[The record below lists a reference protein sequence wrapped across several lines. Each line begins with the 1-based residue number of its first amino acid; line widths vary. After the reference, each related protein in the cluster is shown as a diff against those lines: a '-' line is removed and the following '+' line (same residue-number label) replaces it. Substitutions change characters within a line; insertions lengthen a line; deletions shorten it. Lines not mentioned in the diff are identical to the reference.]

1 MAIKKYYAIADNT
14 ITNAYKSNLSTRA
27 TGANAGAADV
37 MEIFSIY
44 GRQSTSS
51 AEICRA
57 LVKFPISQITTD
69 RNNSIIP
76 GSGSVKFFLK
86 LHNAEHSKTV
96 PSGNFA
102 IVAEPLS
109 ADWEEG
115 FGLDLESYKD
125 ITNGNVGSNWIARKG
140 EGRQEITKF
149 TFGSSTKSDY
159 AAGSGANYIIA
170 YNGNR
175 RYNLWFKEDSDDTA
189 PSADGAEVEID
200 ISSVGASSTAIAAQ
214 FQSVMHA
221 RAEFD
226 SNVDPT
232 NSAIVYLSS
241 SLKGGHTDTAKE
253 GTVSGITLAV
263 QQDGNNE
270 LPWTKVGGDYITT
283 ANAAYPYR
291 WFSQSFY
298 TGLEDLE
305 IDITQMVELW
315 SAGTVDNYGLG
326 IHLTGTAEPF
336 FSTDFDPTYTG
347 YLQNP
352 TGSTVSYY
360 TKRFFARGTQYFYK
374 RPAIE
379 ARWDSSKKDDRGQI
393 FYSSSLAGTN
403 GNLNTLYLYNYVRG
417 KLENIPSITSPGA
430 DGSKGRIYVS
440 FYSGSAGNSKP
451 TGSLQTSSYTPN
463 PPGGHSRAAIRLP
476 DTLPHTHV
484 SVANPLVV
492 TGGWVSKGVYTAS
505 FAITGAIN
513 SSSADLLTTIFD
525 VWHDGAGNADNTPW
539 SSVEFATSSF
549 NPVNMSASYSMA
561 DPVYHLKVTN
571 LKDKYRSN
579 EVARF
584 NLFIRDK
591 NWKPTIYTVANSE
604 IKNHTI
610 ESASYGVYRLL
621 DGFEAIPYGTGSELH
636 TMLSYDISGNYFDL
650 DMNLL
655 EPGYAYA
662 LKFSF
667 HDNSLNSWVEQPYIF
682 KFRVEDYEY

>member
-1 MAIKKYYAIADNT
+1 MAIKKYFAIADNT
-14 ITNAYKSNLSTRA
+14 ITNAYKLNLSTRA
-27 TGANAGAADV
+27 TGSNAGAADV

-51 AEICRA
+51 AEISRA
-57 LVKFPISQITTD
+57 LVKFPISEITTD
-69 RNNSIIP
+69 RNNAKIP
-76 GSGSVKFFLK
+76 GSGSVKFYLK

-96 PSGNFA
+96 PSGNFG

-109 ADWEEG
+109 TDWEEG
-115 FGLDLESYKD
+115 FGLDLEGYKD
-125 ITNGNVGSNWIARKG
+125 STNGNVGSNWIVRKG
-140 EGRQEITKF
+140 EGLQEITKV
-149 TFGSSTKSDY
+149 TFSSATKTDY
-159 AAGSGANYIIA
+159 GAGSGANYIIA

-175 RYNLWFKEDSDDTA
+175 RYNLWFNDGSGDTA
-189 PSADGAEVEID
+189 PDATGAEVEID
-200 ISSVGASSTAIAAQ
+200 LSSTAASIAGIAAQ
-214 FQSVMHA
+214 FQSVTNA
-221 RAEFD
+221 LGTFD
-226 SNVDPT
+226 SNVDPS

-241 SLKGGHTDTAKE
+241 SLKGGHTDTSVE
-253 GTVSGITLAV
+253 GTLSGIALAV

-270 LPWTKVGGDYITT
+270 IPWTKVGGDYITT

-315 SAGTVDNYGLG
+315 AAGTVDNYGLG

-347 YLQNP
+347 YIQNT

-360 TKRFFARGTQYFYK
+360 TKRFFTRGTQYFYK

-403 GNLNTLYLYNYVRG
+403 DNLNTLYLYNYVRG
-417 KLENIPSITSPGA
+417 QLENIPTITSPGA
-430 DGSKGRIYVS
+430 PNWKGNIYVS
-440 FYSGSAGNSKP
+440 FYSGSADNSKP

-505 FAITGAIN
+505 FTITGALN

-525 VWHDGAGNADNTPW
+525 VWHDGAGNSAGTPW

-549 NPVNMSASYSMA
+549 EPTNISASNSMA
-561 DPVYHLKVTN
+561 EPVYHLNITN
-571 LKDKYRSN
+571 LKDNYRSN
-579 EVARF
+579 ENARF
-584 NLFIRDK
+584 NLFVRNK
-591 NWKPTIYTVANSE
+591 NWEPTIYTVANSDVE
-604 IKNHTI
+604 NSSIA
-610 ESASYGVYRLL
+610 SASYAVHRLI
-621 DGFEAIPYGTGSELH
+621 DGFEAVPYGTGSQLH
-636 TMLSYDISGNYFDL
+636 TMLSYDMSGNYFDF

-662 LKFSF
+662 FKFSF
-667 HDNSLNSWVEQPYIF
+667 YDNSLNSWVEQPHVF

>member
-14 ITNAYKSNLSTRA
+14 ITNAYKTNLSTRA

-37 MEIFSIY
+37 MEVFSIY

-51 AEICRA
+51 AEISRA
-57 LVKFPISQITTD
+57 LIKFPITEITTD
-69 RNNSIIP
+69 RTNSVIP
-76 GSGSVKFFLK
+76 ASGSVKFYLK
-86 LHNAEHSKTV
+86 LYNAQHSKTV
-96 PSGNFA
+96 PSGNFS

-115 FGLDLESYKD
+115 FGLDLEAYKD
-125 ITNGNVGSNWIARKG
+125 RTNGNIGSNWIVRKG

-214 FQSVMHA
+214 FQSVMDA
-221 RAEFD
+221 RAAFD

-241 SLKGGHTDTAKE
+241 SLKGGHTDTTKE

-263 QQDGNNE
+263 EQDGNNE
-270 LPWTKVGGDYITT
+270 IPWTKVGGDYITT

-298 TGLEDLE
+298 TGIEDLE

-315 SAGTVDNYGLG
+315 HAGTVDNYGLG

-336 FSTDFDPTYTG
+336 FSTDFDPTYSG
-347 YLQNP
+347 YLQNT
-352 TGSTVSYY
+352 TGSTISYY

-374 RPAIE
+374 RPCIE
-379 ARWDSSKKDDRGQI
+379 ARWDSSKKDDRGEI
-393 FYSSSLAGTN
+393 FYSSSLAGVN
-403 GNLNTLYLYNYVRG
+403 DNLNTLYLYNYIRG
-417 KLENIPSITSPGA
+417 QLADIPSLAS
-430 DGSKGRIYVS
+430 DGKGPIYVS
-440 FYSGSAGNSKP
+440 FYSGSADNSVP

-463 PPGGHSRAAIRLP
+463 PPGAHTRAAIKLP
-476 DTLPHTHV
+476 TTLPYEHV
-484 SVANPLVV
+484 DSGEKNPYVV
-492 TGGWVSKGVYTAS
+492 TGGWISTGIYTAS
-505 FAITGAIN
+505 FAITGATN
-513 SSSADLLTTIFD
+513 PLTKIFD
-525 VWHDGAGNADNTPW
+525 VWHDGSGKNHPW
-539 SSVEFATSSF
+539 ASVEFATSSF
-549 NPVNMSASYSMA
+549 EPLNMSASYTMNE
-561 DPVYHLKVTN
+561 PVYHLNITN
-571 LKDKYRSN
+571 LRDKYRSN
-579 EVARF
+579 ETARF
-584 NLFIRDK
+584 NLFVRSK
-591 NWKPTIYTVANSE
+591 YWQPTVYTVANSDVE
-604 IKNHTI
+604 NNSIT
-610 ESASYGVYRLL
+610 SASYGVYRII
-621 DGFEAIPYGTGSELH
+621 DGLEAIPYGTGSDQH
-636 TMLSYDISGNYFDL
+636 TVLSYDMSGNYFDL

-655 EPGYAYA
+655 EPGYGYA

-667 HDNSLNSWVEQPYIF
+667 YDNSLSSWVEQPYTF